1 MAEFE
6 KNVEELEGIIEK
18 LNGGELPLK
27 ESIAL
32 YEKGMKLAK
41 AMEKQLEETEKNI
54 NIIVN
59 GKEEEFD
66 NSEQDSK
73 KAQMKK
79 EANE

>member
-59 GKEEEFD
+59 GKEEKFD